1 MLDPNAHLGEFH
13 RFDKF
18 PYAGTGLAQ
27 KKNRLYNF
35 FPSKLHD
42 PAKGVMR
49 TSNFGFFWI

>member
-27 KKNRLYNF
+27 KKTVYTIFSQVNCMTPQKVL
-35 FPSKLHD
+35 
-42 PAKGVMR
+42 
-49 TSNFGFFWI
+49 